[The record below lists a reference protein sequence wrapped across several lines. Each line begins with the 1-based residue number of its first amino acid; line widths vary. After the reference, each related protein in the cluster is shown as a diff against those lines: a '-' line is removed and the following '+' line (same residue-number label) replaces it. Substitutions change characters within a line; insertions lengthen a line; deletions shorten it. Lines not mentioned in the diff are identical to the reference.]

1 MKIFLRVGLIAIVV
15 LLLLL
20 RFYKLDLDAAANNIS
35 GITTWD
41 EPYYTYSAMY
51 DLISSK
57 PTFPQDLKANA
68 LMEIISIHSNLITKI
83 GFFIAGNTFE
93 GLRLGVV
100 LISLLTILMLYKI
113 AIQHFDFLDTQKTVN
128 KLLILSLLLTE
139 PTFFMFSRAQT
150 PQIYSIFWITLVF
163 YSVFQYIRSGRNVWI
178 TLAVALALLT
188 VCFVYPYN
196 VYVALALASYLL
208 TEYIKS
214 RQSKLLLFSFL
225 GLILGVVIYTVILKL
240 YGFGINDYFH
250 FMKSFRAY
258 RNESDLSNRT
268 ILSIAMAPLQIF
280 YTNLL
285 RYNPL
290 FVLTLF
296 SLPIL
301 FIRKAARPSFDNFIL
316 LVVGMAFLQ
325 SFGISSYPFK
335 KWVTLFPT
343 LFLTIPFLFRTI
355 HIQIRDKKLIRYL
368 LYALF
373 FAMTLKTQLVV
384 NTKEYWSGFDA
395 WFIYQNPD
403 VMIKWFPVLFAL
415 LIIILFELI
424 NRGINPKSLLV
435 LIAICQTIIMFR
447 INFYKQTN
455 TYLTFLKDNAKYLD
469 NKVVISDSEVYTLY
483 NNGIVFYNYM
493 SKQLNIDSEIV
504 SKSDTYT
511 FKERCLVRS
520 YPPNLPPSDIINDG
534 GNEYT
539 LVKYTKGSIYS
550 FAIYEQKK

>member
-1 MKIFLRVGLIAIVV
+1 MKIFLRVGLIAIFV

-83 GFFIAGNTFE
+83 GFFIAGNTFD

-100 LISLLTILMLYKI
+100 LISLLTILILFKI
-113 AIQHFDFLDTQKTVN
+113 ALKYFDFLDTQKTVN
-128 KLLILSLLLTE
+128 KALILSLLLTE

-150 PQIYSIFWITLVF
+150 PQIYSIFWITLVL
-163 YSVFQYIRSGRNVWI
+163 YSVFQYNSSGRNLWI
-178 TLAVALALLT
+178 MIAVALSVLM

-196 VYVALALASYLL
+196 VYVAIALAIYLL
-208 TEYIKS
+208 SEYIKN

-225 GLILGVVIYTVILKL
+225 GLILGVFIYTVILKL

-268 ILSIAMAPLQIF
+268 ILSIAMAPLQIL

-290 FVLTLF
+290 FVLTLL
-296 SLPIL
+296 SIPIL
-301 FIRKAARPSFDNFIL
+301 FIRKAARSSFDNFIL
-316 LVVGMAFLQ
+316 LVVGMAFIQ

-335 KWVTLFPT
+335 KWVTLFPV
-343 LFLTIPFLFRTI
+343 LFLALPMLFRTI
-355 HIQIRDKKLIRYL
+355 QIQIKNQKHIRYI
-368 LYALF
+368 LYFLF
-373 FAMTLKTQLVV
+373 FILIIKTQSVV
-384 NTKEYWSGFDA
+384 NSKEYWSGFDA
-395 WFIYQNPD
+395 WFVYQNPD

-415 LIIILFELI
+415 LIIIYFELI
-424 NRGINPKSLLV
+424 NKGINPKSLLV

-455 TYLTFLKDNAKYLD
+455 TYLTFLKENAGYFD

-493 SKQLNIDSEIV
+493 SKQLNIDASIV
-504 SKSDTYT
+504 KSGDNYNAKKICVVKSFLPVTYPEKT
-511 FKERCLVRS
+511 IF
-520 YPPNLPPSDIINDG
+520 
-534 GNEYT
+534 EYGKRYQ
-539 LVKYTKGSIYS
+539 LRNFTKGNVYA
-550 FAIYEQKK
+550 FAIYE

>member
-1 MKIFLRVGLIAIVV
+1 MKIFLRIGLIAIVV

-68 LMEIISIHSNLITKI
+68 LMEIISIHSSLITKI

-93 GLRLGVV
+93 GLRLGVA
-100 LISLLTILMLYKI
+100 LLSLLTILILYKI
-113 AIQHFDFLDTQKTVN
+113 AIQYFDFLDTQKTAN
-128 KLLILSLLLTE
+128 KALILCLLLTE

-163 YSVFQYIRSGRNVWI
+163 YSVFQYTRSGRNLWI
-178 TLAVALALLT
+178 MLAVALALLT
-188 VCFVYPYN
+188 VFFVYPYN
-196 VYVALALASYLL
+196 VYVALALALYLL
-208 TEYIKS
+208 IEYSKS

-225 GLILGVVIYTVILKL
+225 GLILGVFIYTVILKL

-268 ILSIAMAPLQIF
+268 ILSIAMAPLQIL

-296 SLPIL
+296 CLPIL
-301 FIRKAARPSFDNFIL
+301 FIRKADRASFENFIL
-316 LVVGMAFLQ
+316 LVVGMAFIQ

-335 KWVTLFPT
+335 KWVTLFPV
-343 LFLTIPFLFRTI
+343 LFLALPLLFKTINA
-355 HIQIRDKKLIRYL
+355 QIRNKKTIRYL
-368 LYALF
+368 LFALF
-373 FAMTLKTQLVV
+373 FAVILKLQLVV
-384 NTKEYWSGFDA
+384 NSKQYWSGFDT
-395 WFIYQNPD
+395 WFVFQEPD
-403 VMIKWFPVLFAL
+403 FMIKWFPVLFAL
-415 LIIILFELI
+415 LIIVCFELI
-424 NRGINPKSLLV
+424 YIYQGINLKIFLLMIVACQTSLL
-435 LIAICQTIIMFR
+435 FR
-447 INFYKQTN
+447 INFHKQTN
-455 TYLTFLKDNAKYLD
+455 TYVKFLKENAKYLD
-469 NKVVISDSEVYTLY
+469 DKIVISDSEVYTLY

-493 SKQLNIDSEIV
+493 SKQLGIDYNIVKTADNYKIQKV
-504 SKSDTYT
+504 
-511 FKERCLVRS
+511 CLVRS
-520 YPPNLPPSDIINDG
+520 ILPFAEPEKIVFDYGKRYQLRNF
-534 GNEYT
+534 
-539 LVKYTKGSIYS
+539 TKGSVYA
-550 FAIYEQKK
+550 FAIYE